1 MNLKEILNEANAC
14 IAAGNYDQFLAY
26 YTTDTQWTFVGETS
40 LTGINEVRDYMKEA
54 YIEPP
59 RFKVDLMIEEGNYLT
74 AVGTIS
80 IVNTD
85 SLWIAYE
92 YCDVWRFE
100 NGKLAELKAFIAN

>member
-14 IAAGNYDQFLAY
+14 IAVCNYNQFLAY
-26 YTTDTQWTFVGETS
+26 CTTDTQWTFVGETS
-40 LTGINEVRDYMKEA
+40 LTGIDEVMDYMKEA

-59 RFKVDLMIEEGNYLT
+59 RFKIDLMIEEGNYLT

-85 SLWIAYE
+85 SLLISYE

-100 NGKLAELKAFIAN
+100 NGKLAGLKGFIAN